1 MKTVVKVPKL
11 GDSAENIYIVEWKV
25 SVGDQISEGDPLL
38 IADTNKVEVEVPSP
52 ISGVVTE
59 IYANVD
65 AEIPVGEPLC
75 EIESS

>member
-25 SVGDQISEGDPLL
+25 SVGDQISEGDSLL

-52 ISGVVTE
+52 IAGVVTE

-65 AEIPVGEPLC
+65 DEVPVGEPLC

>member
-1 MKTVVKVPKL
+1 MKSVVKVPKL

-65 AEIPVGEPLC
+65 DEVPVGDPLC

>member
-65 AEIPVGEPLC
+65 DEVPVGDPLC

>member
-52 ISGVVTE
+52 IAGVVTE

-65 AEIPVGEPLC
+65 DEVPVGEPLC

>member
-1 MKTVVKVPKL
+1 MQTVVKVPKL

-25 SVGDQISEGDPLL
+25 AVGDKISEGDTLL

-52 ISGVVTE
+52 TSGVITE
-59 IYANVD
+59 IFAKVD
-65 AEIPVGEPLC
+65 DEVPVGEPLC

>member
-65 AEIPVGEPLC
+65 DEVPVGEPLC

>member
-1 MKTVVKVPKL
+1 MKTVVKVEKF

-25 SVGDQISEGDPLL
+25 AVGDKISEGDTLL
-38 IADTNKVEVEVPSP
+38 IGDTNKVEIEIPAP

-59 IYANVD
+59 IFANVD
-65 AEIPVGEPLC
+65 DEVDVGEPLC

>member
-65 AEIPVGEPLC
+65 DEIPVGEPLC